1 MESSR
6 WTAGL
11 LLILTFALG
20 LSLGFIVH
28 SQLFTGGGP
37 RGPGGLGGPGGPRG
51 PGGPSFGDGGLI
63 PPALRDRVTEE
74 LGLTQ
79 EQSEV
84 FEQIL
89 ENHRTQVIALRRDIM
104 QPQQRA
110 ISDSTRARFERL
122 LTPDQMRR
130 FGAFRQ
136 SFRRGQFRGP
146 PRGRPGGPPGR
157 YND

>member
-11 LLILTFALG
+11 LLILTFTLG
-20 LSLGFIVH
+20 LSLGFIIH
-28 SQLFTGGGP
+28 SQLFTG
-37 RGPGGLGGPGGPRG
+37 GGPGGPRG
-51 PGGPSFGDGGLI
+51 PGGPNFGDGGLI

-89 ENHRTQVIALRRDIM
+89 ENHRTQVIALRRDIL
-104 QPQQRA
+104 QPEQRA

-146 PRGRPGGPPGR
+146 PRGRSGGPPGR
-157 YND
+157 FNE